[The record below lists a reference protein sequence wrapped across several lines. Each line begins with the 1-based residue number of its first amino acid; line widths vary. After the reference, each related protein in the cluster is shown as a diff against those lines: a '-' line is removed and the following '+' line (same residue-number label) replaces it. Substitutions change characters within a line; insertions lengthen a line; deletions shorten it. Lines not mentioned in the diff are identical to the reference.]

1 MRWSVADVSDLATV
15 ETLMREERPDIVFH
29 LGGHVS
35 GAQTLAQVQPTLVRN
50 LTGAVN
56 LMTAAT
62 EFGVRR
68 IILPGSMQ
76 EPQRGEV
83 QSAPCS
89 PYAASQIASTS
100 YARMFY
106 ELYRTPVV
114 IARMMMVYGPGQWDS
129 SKLLPYAITSL
140 LRGSSP
146 AVASE
151 SRMIDWVYVD
161 DVVDGLIS
169 VATTPGLEG
178 KTLDFGMGRLV
189 SNREIVERVASIIGS
204 GVPISFGRFPGR
216 RLERPRAAQTKLTQ
230 DLTGWRATTDLDTGL
245 RRTVE
250 WFRRRPTDAGLA
262 DDFGLP
268 SADRSTTALA

>member
-1 MRWSVADVSDLATV
+1 
-15 ETLMREERPDIVFH
+15 MREERPDIVFH

-35 GAQTLAQVQPTLVRN
+35 GAQTLAQVQPTLARN

-62 EFGVRR
+62 NAGVRR
-68 IILPGSMQ
+68 IVLPGSMQ
-76 EPQRGEV
+76 EPQPGEV
-83 QSAPCS
+83 QPVPCS

-100 YARMFY
+100 YAKMFHA
-106 ELYRTPVV
+106 LYQTPVV

-140 LRGSSP
+140 LSGTSP

-161 DVVDGLIS
+161 DIVDGLIS

-178 KTLDFGMGRLV
+178 KTLDFGMGVLV

-204 GVPISFGRFPGR
+204 GVPISFGTVPGR

-245 RRTVE
+245 RHTVE
-250 WFRRRPTDAGLA
+250 WFRRRPTDARLP
-262 DDFGLP
+262 DDFVLP
-268 SADRSTTALA
+268 SPDVSTTALA